1 MEGQIDAFA
10 QLHRQFVDR
19 TQWRYEVIRP
29 VVLLADRTPQQ
40 RARETQT
47 HSATVRKLTRRFRQQ
62 GMLGLL
68 PDTVEVSVRGKA
80 TVSPAMAAHVHA
92 LSGHDDL
99 DRRANQP
106 GRLDGGDL

>member
-10 QLHRQFVDR
+10 QLHLQFVDR

-47 HSATVRKLTRRFRQQ
+47 HPATVRKLTGSVANFNFGGKIRREYC
-62 GMLGLL
+62 LSSSIL
-68 PDTVEVSVRGKA
+68 A
-80 TVSPAMAAHVHA
+80 YSPMV
-92 LSGHDDL
+92 
-99 DRRANQP
+99 
-106 GRLDGGDL
+106 